1 MTLRAWQLALFAV
14 VVALAACALTRAMQP
29 TPDPNPCVV
38 LDASLTSAHAA

>member
-29 TPDPNPCVV
+29 TPDLEPCVV
-38 LDASLTSAHAA
+38 LDSSLAAHIA